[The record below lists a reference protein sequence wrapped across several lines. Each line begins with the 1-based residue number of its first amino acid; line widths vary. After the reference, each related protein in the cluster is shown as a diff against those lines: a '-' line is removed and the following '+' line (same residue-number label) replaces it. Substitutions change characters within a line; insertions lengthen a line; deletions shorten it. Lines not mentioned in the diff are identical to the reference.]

1 MSSPS
6 ITRAAMIAIFVALL
20 GITISPQQPI
30 PPDLPRHD
38 GVYYSRGTN
47 KISLGKITVADIR
60 TARRYRALVPGLTP
74 SVFHIFKGTQSPDQI
89 DESQPTFFVRNLE
102 GRTGENLYIVK
113 LDSTQRSRELQVLK
127 GSGAL
132 SFKPGYPRHR
142 VVPLSVNTISFDVVS
157 ITPSHPLTPGE
168 YLITTGVAGAEG
180 FDFGIVGSSQT
191 AN

>member
-1 MSSPS
+1 MSSAS
-6 ITRAAMIAIFVALL
+6 ISRTALTAIFIALL
-20 GITISPQQPI
+20 GITTSTQQPV

-47 KISLGKITVADIR
+47 KICLGKITVADIR
-60 TARRYRALVPGLTP
+60 TARRYRALIPGLTP
-74 SVFHIFKGTQSPDQI
+74 SVFHIFKGTQSPDQL
-89 DESQPTFFVRNLE
+89 DESQPTFFIRNRE
-102 GRTGENLYIVK
+102 GWTGESVYMLK

-142 VVPLSVNTISFDVVS
+142 LVPLSVNALSPDVVS
-157 ITPSHPLTPGE
+157 ITPSRPLAPGE

-180 FDFGIVGSSQT
+180 FDFGISGNSQA